1 MGATM
6 RIVDLSNGFSPEE
19 FAKDAHAGTHL
30 DAPAY
35 LLKGKRTINDF
46 GLESFFSDAVIL
58 DLSHTKPGEAVDD
71 EDLEAAEEEAGL
83 ALREGEVAIVY
94 TGCVAKPHA
103 YLSENAA
110 QYLEFKR
117 VRMVGIDAPSIDS
130 STARDL
136 SAHLTLLRKD
146 ILVLEGLCN
155 LGEVDVSRFRLAA
168 FPLKVNAPT
177 SPVRALAILE

>member
-1 MGATM
+1 M
-6 RIVDLSNGFSPEE
+6 RILDLSNAFSLEE
-19 FAKDAHAGTHL
+19 FAKDPHTGTHL

-35 LLKGKRTINDF
+35 LLKGQRTINDF

-58 DLSHTKPGEAVDD
+58 DLTHSKPGEAVDD

-83 ALREGEVAIVY
+83 ALREGEAAVVY

-136 SAHLTLLRKD
+136 PAHLALLRKD

-177 SPVRALAILE
+177 CPVRALAILE

>member
-1 MGATM
+1 M
-6 RIVDLSNGFSPEE
+6 RIVDLSNAVSPEE
-19 FAKDAHAGTHL
+19 FAKDPHTGTHL

-35 LLKGKRTINDF
+35 LLKSQRTINDF
-46 GLESFFSDAVIL
+46 GLKCFFSDAVIL
-58 DLSHTKPGEAVDD
+58 DLTHTKPGEAVDD
-71 EDLEAAEEEAGL
+71 EDLEAAEEAAGL

-103 YLSENAA
+103 YLSDNAA

-130 STARDL
+130 STSRDL
-136 SAHLTLLRKD
+136 PAHHTLLRRG

-155 LGEVDVSRFRLAA
+155 LGEVDLPRFRLAA
-168 FPLKVNAPT
+168 FPLKVDAPT
-177 SPVRALAILE
+177 SPVRAVAILE

>member
-1 MGATM
+1 M
-6 RIVDLSNGFSPEE
+6 RIVDLSNAVSPEE
-19 FAKDAHAGTHL
+19 FAKDPHTGTHL

-35 LLKGKRTINDF
+35 LLKSHRTINDF
-46 GLESFFSDAVIL
+46 GLKSFFSDAVIL
-58 DLSHTKPGEAVDD
+58 DLTHTKPGEAVDD
-71 EDLEAAEEEAGL
+71 EDLEAAEEAAGL

-117 VRMVGIDAPSIDS
+117 VRIVGIDAPSIDS

-136 SAHLTLLRKD
+136 PAHHTLLRRG

-155 LGEVDVSRFRLAA
+155 LGEVDLPRFRLAA
-168 FPLKVNAPT
+168 FPLKVDAPT
-177 SPVRALAILE
+177 SPVRAVAILE

>member
-1 MGATM
+1 MDATM
-6 RIVDLSNGFSPEE
+6 RIVDLSNAFSPEE
-19 FAKDAHAGTHL
+19 FAKDQHTGTHL

-35 LLKGKRTINDF
+35 LLKNQNAINNF
-46 GLESFFSDAVIL
+46 GLESFFSDVVIL
-58 DLSHTKPGEAVDD
+58 DLSHIKPGEAVDD
-71 EDLEAAEEEAGL
+71 EDLEAAEEAAGL

-94 TGCVAKPHA
+94 TGGVLKPHA

-117 VRMVGIDAPSIDS
+117 VGMVGIDAPSIDNS
-130 STARDL
+130 NAHDL
-136 SAHLTLLRKD
+136 PAHLTLLSKG

-155 LGEVDVSRFRLAA
+155 LGEVDLPRFRLAA

-177 SPVRALAILE
+177 SPVRAVAILE

>member
-1 MGATM
+1 M
-6 RIVDLSNGFSPEE
+6 RIVDLSNVLSLEE
-19 FAKDAHAGTHL
+19 FAKDPHTGTHL

-35 LLKGKRTINDF
+35 LLQSQRTINDF

-58 DLSHTKPGEAVDD
+58 DLTHTKPGEAVDD
-71 EDLEAAEEEAGL
+71 EDLEAAEEAAGL
-83 ALREGEVAIVY
+83 ALREGEAAIIY
-94 TGCVAKPHA
+94 TGCVAKPHV

-130 STARDL
+130 STGRDL
-136 SAHLTLLRKD
+136 PAHLTLLRKG

-155 LGEVDVSRFRLAA
+155 LGEVELPRFRLAA

-177 SPVRALAILE
+177 SPVRAVAILE